1 VLRWV
6 HQFQVSLEVA
16 SVCLESDVV
25 KVGIIQNQFKSF
37 REDMETA
44 SYLRVCAKDGPILKR
59 LD

>member
-1 VLRWV
+1 V

-25 KVGIIQNQFKSF
+25 NVGTIQNQFKSF

-44 SYLRVCAKDGPILKR
+44 SYLLVCAKDGPILKR